1 MGQNVGQDRL
11 IYEKKPLSK
20 GSTNTM
26 AETVGFEPTDA
37 FTRQLISNQSRY
49 NHFDTSPFFPS
60 SIITD
65 SKEKIQFLLKTLV
78 IKRSLH
84 GLMMKIPM
92 TIAVS
97 I

>member
-37 FTRQLISNQSRY
+37 FTSTDFESVSLWPLRY
-49 NHFDTSPFFPS
+49 
-60 SIITD
+60 
-65 SKEKIQFLLKTLV
+65 
-78 IKRSLH
+78 
-84 GLMMKIPM
+84 
-92 TIAVS
+92 VS
-97 I
+97 VVHAIL

>member
-1 MGQNVGQDRL
+1 MEQSVGQNVGQDRL

-49 NHFDTSPFFPS
+49 SHFDTSP
-60 SIITD
+60 
-65 SKEKIQFLLKTLV
+65 LKSTHIL
-78 IKRSLH
+78 
-84 GLMMKIPM
+84 
-92 TIAVS
+92 
-97 I
+97 